1 MSSPVFKIAVVD
13 DHPLFRKGT
22 MGLVDSFAPE
32 CKVIMEAGNGRELL
46 DQIENGLV
54 PDLIISDLTMPVM
67 DGFELAAEIKKKH
80 PQIKILVLS
89 MINREETVI
98 KMLRYGVKGY
108 LSKDIQADELRVAIR
123 AIMDQGFYY
132 TDYLTG
138 RLLNEIKNADN
149 NPAVE
154 ISEREHQFLKL
165 VCSDDSYQ
173 QIADK
178 MFLSIKTV
186 DGYRASLF
194 EKLKVKSRTGL
205 ALYAVKTGIVSLD

>member
-1 MSSPVFKIAVVD
+1 
-13 DHPLFRKGT
+13 
-22 MGLVDSFAPE
+22 
-32 CKVIMEAGNGRELL
+32 
-46 DQIENGLV
+46 
-54 PDLIISDLTMPVM
+54 
-67 DGFELAAEIKKKH
+67 
-80 PQIKILVLS
+80 